1 MDLRDFSQ
9 KSINDLNNDFK
20 KTVFN
25 KADKIEE
32 ELKQKEPETYE
43 SINDAYNKYSSMS
56 GDSLVDELLKV
67 TKQQKEEGNFDKT
80 QIENTYNML
89 YPMLNDEQ
97 RKKLDSLIKMIL

>member
-1 MDLRDFSQ
+1 
-9 KSINDLNNDFK
+9 
-20 KTVFN
+20 
-25 KADKIEE
+25 
-32 ELKQKEPETYE
+32 
-43 SINDAYNKYSSMS
+43 MS